1 MALIKFDFYSH
12 YLKRNV
18 VCTAVLP
25 VDKLAGDKRAPKR
38 RGPYKT
44 MYLLHGLFGKD
55 DDWLEKTHV
64 VETAEARD
72 VCVIM
77 PSGKDGFYLNKP
89 EKDQWEGKFLSEELV
104 DVTRLMFPLSRKRED
119 TCLAGIS
126 IGAYSA
132 VVNGLVRPDRFGK
145 IVVLSGGFILKR
157 ALGAPEQAP
166 VPHGRRSYYN
176 RIFGDLDHLPGSE
189 KDYDAL
195 ARRFKD
201 DPTLPKPDV
210 YIACGEHDTLIEE
223 NRAYRDV
230 LLDCGFNV
238 TYHEPDIG
246 EHEWP
251 FWNAWID
258 CALDWYAPGPM
269 KPSTAKVDYTGLT
282 SKDEKPVKR
291 R

>member
-1 MALIKFDFYSH
+1 MALIKLDFYSK
-12 YLKRNV
+12 YLERNV
-18 VCTAVLP
+18 LVTVSIP
-25 VDKLAGDKRAPKR
+25 VDKMAGEKRAVRR

-55 DDWLEKTHV
+55 DDGLTKTHV
-64 VETAEARD
+64 IETAEARD
-72 VCVIM
+72 VCVVM

-89 EKDQWEGKFLSEELV
+89 EIDSWEGKFLTEELV
-104 DVTRLMFPLSRKRED
+104 DMTRMLFPLSRKRED

-132 VVNGLVRPDRFGK
+132 VVNGLQRPDRFGS
-145 IVVLSGGFILKR
+145 IVVLSGAFILER
-157 ALGAPEQAP
+157 ALGAPDRAA
-166 VPHGRRSYYN
+166 VPQGRRGYYEKV
-176 RIFGDLDHLPGSE
+176 FGDLAHLRGSA

-195 ARRFKD
+195 ARGFDEAHPDEEKPRF
-201 DPTLPKPDV
+201 
-210 YIACGEHDTLIEE
+210 YMACGEHDTLIKQ

-230 LLDCGFNV
+230 LLESGFDV

-258 CALDWYAPGPM
+258 CALDWYNPGPM
-269 KPSTAKVDYTGLT
+269 KPSTAPVDYTELT
-282 SKDEKPVKR
+282 GKKDDK
-291 R
+291 